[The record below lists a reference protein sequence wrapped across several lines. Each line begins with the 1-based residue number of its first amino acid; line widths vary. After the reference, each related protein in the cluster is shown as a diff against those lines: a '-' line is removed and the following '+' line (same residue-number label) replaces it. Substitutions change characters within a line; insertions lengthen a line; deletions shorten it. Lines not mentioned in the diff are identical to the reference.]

1 MILSPLL
8 WASLQ
13 WNCNILIM
21 IKFIVK
27 FDKVNW
33 QIYFG
38 YCLAS
43 PCGFSII
50 SIRKKLSYF
59 INLLSAKKKQKQFH
73 IHLHKKPLPFCCV
86 LACHI
91 ENKGAILKKMVRCN
105 PWSCDLDSH
114 TWNTLADDRSS
125 EGVQWNHTEYISLAA
140 IEINIMSVTNKW
152 TKYMNILLI
161 WTNCLVLAFVNCTCQ

>member
-1 MILSPLL
+1 ML
-8 WASLQ
+8 
-13 WNCNILIM
+13 
-21 IKFIVK
+21 K

-43 PCGFSII
+43 PCEFSII

-59 INLLSAKKKQKQFH
+59 INLLSAKKQFH

-91 ENKGAILKKMVRCN
+91 ENKGAILKKMVRCS
-105 PWSCDLDSH
+105 PWSCDLDIH

-140 IEINIMSVTNKW
+140 IEIKKCQWQTNEQNTW
-152 TKYMNILLI
+152 TY
-161 WTNCLVLAFVNCTCQ
+161 CQFGQIA